1 MQFVENIENHLDLLQ
16 EMGKAGVP
24 DTFIKEY
31 QEEELLELSRKI
43 CRMDAKGVIS
53 AMDKQALG
61 YLVHDQGFLDS
72 VSLSGQEGCLLMQ
85 GMMLYRKVIPMR
97 RLLPSCQTGR

>member
-1 MQFVENIENHLDLLQ
+1 MQFVKNIENHLDLLQ

-24 DTFIKEY
+24 DSFIKEY

-61 YLVHDQGFLDS
+61 YLVHDQGFLAYL
-72 VSLSGQEGCLLMQ
+72 VRQ
-85 GMMLYRKVIPMR
+85 I
-97 RLLPSCQTGR
+97 GRAHV

>member
-1 MQFVENIENHLDLLQ
+1 MQLYENIQKHLNLLQ
-16 EMGKAGVP
+16 EMGKAGMP
-24 DTFIKEY
+24 DTFIREY

-61 YLVHDQGFLDS
+61 YLVHDPGFLA
-72 VSLSGQEGCLLMQ
+72 
-85 GMMLYRKVIPMR
+85 
-97 RLLPSCQTGR
+97 